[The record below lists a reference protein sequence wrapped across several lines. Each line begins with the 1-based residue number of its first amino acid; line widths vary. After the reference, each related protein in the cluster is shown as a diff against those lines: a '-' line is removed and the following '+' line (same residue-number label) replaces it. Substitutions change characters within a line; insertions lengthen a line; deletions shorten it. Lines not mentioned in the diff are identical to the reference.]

1 MKHFLT
7 ALALASIAF
16 SGVADAKDFKAGSK
30 VRIATEGAYAPWN
43 FTDSSGKL
51 VGFEIDLY
59 ADLCERMSVQCDLV
73 QTAWEGIIPALQAGK
88 FDAIMA
94 GMSITDKRKEV
105 ITFSRSY
112 MGSPATFVV
121 LKNSP
126 LTSLSAGMDS
136 VNLADVTAEE
146 KAGLEAMKAAL
157 KGKTIGVQISTT
169 HENFLNEYM
178 GDAVTVKTYD
188 TQENLDLD
196 LLANRIDAALAA
208 LSYWA
213 PMLAGEKGKT
223 ITLVGPEMDGGPFGN
238 GVGAGIRQ
246 DDQELADM
254 FTKAINEA
262 RADGTISKLSTQWF
276 GFDGAPKE

>member
-1 MKHFLT
+1 MKRFLT

-16 SGVADAKDFKAGSK
+16 SGAADAKDFKAGSK

-51 VGFEIDLY
+51 AGFEVDLY

-94 GMSITDKRKEV
+94 GMSITDKRKKV

-112 MGSPATFVV
+112 MGSPASFVV
-121 LKNSP
+121 LKASP
-126 LTSLSAGMDS
+126 LASLSAGLDALTLAS
-136 VNLADVTAEE
+136 VDAKE
-146 KAGLEAMKAAL
+146 KAGLDSMKAAL

-178 GDAVTVKTYD
+178 GDTVTVKTYD

-196 LLANRIDAALAA
+196 LVAGRIDAALAS
-208 LSYWA
+208 LSYWV
-213 PMLAGEKGKT
+213 PLLEGEKGKT
-223 ITLVGPEMDGGPFGN
+223 MAMVGPKMDGGPFGN

-254 FTKAINEA
+254 FTKAIDEA
-262 RADGTISKLSTQWF
+262 RMDGTISKLSKQWF
-276 GFDGAPKE
+276 GFDGTPKE

>member
-1 MKHFLT
+1 MKRFLT

-16 SGVADAKDFKAGSK
+16 GGAAEAKDFKEGSK

-51 VGFEIDLY
+51 AGFEVDLY
-59 ADLCERMSVQCDLV
+59 ADLCERMKVQCELL

-105 ITFSRSY
+105 ITFSRNY
-112 MGSPATFVV
+112 MGSPASLVV
-121 LKNSP
+121 LKSSP
-126 LTSLSAGMDS
+126 LASFDAGLPTIS
-136 VNLADVTAEE
+136 LADVDGGEMAALD
-146 KAGLEAMKAAL
+146 KMKAAL
-157 KGKTIGVQISTT
+157 NGKTVGVQISTT

-178 GDAVTVKTYD
+178 AGTVTVKTYD

-196 LLANRIDAALAA
+196 LAAGRIDAALAS
-208 LSYWA
+208 LSYWV
-213 PMLAGEKGKT
+213 PLLEGEKGENMKLT
-223 ITLVGPEMDGGPFGN
+223 GPKMDGGPFGN

-254 FTKAINEA
+254 FTVAIDA
-262 RADGTISKLSTQWF
+262 AIADGTISKLSTKWF
-276 GFDGAPKE
+276 GFDGTPKD